1 MLSDFFAQ
9 TQTYTIAL
17 LVHYSTLYISGPKIW
32 LKQSGFI
39 LFRYAYSII
48 SYTYCNSNIRCRI
61 FYLKKLY
68 FNLDNAARFWKL
80 DRVWDQ
86 VDQNLLGSKF
96 VYQNNLIVIFF

>member
-17 LVHYSTLYISGPKIW
+17 LVHYSTLNISGPKIW

-39 LFRYAYSII
+39 LVWYAYSII
-48 SYTYCNSNIRCRI
+48 SYTNCNSNIRCRI
-61 FYLKKLY
+61 LYLKKLY
-68 FNLDNAARFWKL
+68 FYLDNAARFWKL

-86 VDQNLLGSKF
+86 VNQNLLGSKF